1 MPLSWS
7 GVTGGSLSGIVARAA
22 AADAEG
28 GDAEV
33 EAEEEYRRL
42 DACYKEV
49 LEEDARNNQDDA
61 KRVLARAIW
70 RCYKADLKQCA
81 LLKLGWSV
89 FTVSAIAYF
98 VRRYLSQ
105 PCTSD
110 GADFAPIR
118 NEHH

>member
-49 LEEDARNNQDDA
+49 LEEDARNKKEDSN
-61 KRVLARAIW
+61 RVLARAIW
-70 RCYKADLKQCA
+70 RCYKSDFKQCA
-81 LLKLGWSV
+81 ILKFGWSV
-89 FTVSAIAYF
+89 FTVVAIAYF
-98 VRRYLSQ
+98 VRRCLSQ
-105 PCTSD
+105 PSTSCS
-110 GADFAPIR
+110 ANFAPLR
-118 NEHH
+118 TQHH